1 MPYAEMLRL
10 ARKAAGLTQRQVG
23 ELCGYKGNSAERT
36 VQHWESGRSYP
47 PLEKIRALAQALH
60 VPLETLI
67 P

>member
-23 ELCGYKGNSAERT
+23 EACGYTGNSAERT

-47 PLEKIRALAQALH
+47 PLEKIRALARALR